1 MVCLQDVQ
9 ILWSK
14 AKLQRSY
21 GLYCVS
27 KHQVSIAIKPIFNGV
42 GDLKTVFGVVEEEDV
57 NPSTPVKRTKTLSK
71 VIGITIASVLLCVA
85 IACSSP
91 REPGPS
97 ELLVKF
103 DVAQGQLP
111 EGLAVSSDA
120 LYVSMA
126 PTSQL
131 FRVTLDG
138 KADLISQLPQYP
150 AGQGFTT
157 GVALDQQENIYVAL
171 ASFAPEVQTGI
182 YLVPPSG
189 GEAKLFASSD
199 EMILPNG
206 LAFDED
212 GNLFVTDS
220 FANAVFKIGSNGT
233 VNRWVEDDLLKG
245 DGNFCP
251 PNELELDVGANG
263 LAFDGAG
270 NLFVL
275 NTDKATIVR
284 IPVNKQGT
292 AGVPEIFVGP
302 DCENLEGGD
311 GIAIDKEGN
320 LYVGAN
326 RINKLVKI
334 SEKGEITVLETGGLL
349 DFPAN
354 VAFGSGDESSTLY
367 IANFALISSQQGGGS
382 GPNLVAKDVGIKGIS
397 LP

>member
-1 MVCLQDVQ
+1 
-9 ILWSK
+9 
-14 AKLQRSY
+14 
-21 GLYCVS
+21 
-27 KHQVSIAIKPIFNGV
+27 
-42 GDLKTVFGVVEEEDV
+42 VFGVVEKEDV

-206 LAFDED
+206 LAFDEY

-220 FANAVFKIGSNGT
+220 FANTVFKIGSNGT

-382 GPNLVAKDVGIKGIS
+382 GPNLVAKDVGIKGRS

>member
-9 ILWSK
+9 ILWLK

-42 GDLKTVFGVVEEEDV
+42 GDLKTVFGVVEKEDV

-182 YLVPPSG
+182 YLVC
-189 GEAKLFASSD
+189 LLYTSD
-199 EMILPNG
+199 
-206 LAFDED
+206 AADE
-212 GNLFVTDS
+212 
-220 FANAVFKIGSNGT
+220 
-233 VNRWVEDDLLKG
+233 
-245 DGNFCP
+245 
-251 PNELELDVGANG
+251 
-263 LAFDGAG
+263 
-270 NLFVL
+270 
-275 NTDKATIVR
+275 
-284 IPVNKQGT
+284 
-292 AGVPEIFVGP
+292 
-302 DCENLEGGD
+302 
-311 GIAIDKEGN
+311 
-320 LYVGAN
+320 
-326 RINKLVKI
+326 
-334 SEKGEITVLETGGLL
+334 
-349 DFPAN
+349 
-354 VAFGSGDESSTLY
+354 
-367 IANFALISSQQGGGS
+367 
-382 GPNLVAKDVGIKGIS
+382 
-397 LP
+397 

>member
-1 MVCLQDVQ
+1 MLCETNVP
-9 ILWSK
+9 ILRLK
-14 AKLQRSY
+14 
-21 GLYCVS
+21 VEP
-27 KHQVSIAIKPIFNGV
+27 KPILPFKASGAHHHKKDFNGV
-42 GDLKTVFGVVEEEDV
+42 DDLKTLFGVDEEDV
-57 NPSTPVKRTKTLSK
+57 HTDFSVKRTKTPWK
-71 VIGITIASVLLCVA
+71 VIGIAIASLVLSIAV
-85 IACSSP
+85 ACSSP
-91 REPGPS
+91 SEPGPS

-103 DVAQGQLP
+103 DATQGQLP
-111 EGLAVSSDA
+111 EGLAVNSDA
-120 LYVSMA
+120 IYVSMA
-126 PTSQL
+126 PTSQV

-138 KADLISQLPQYP
+138 KSELISQLPQYP
-150 AGQGFTT
+150 PGQGFTT
-157 GVALDQQENIYVAL
+157 GVALDQQDNIYVAL

-189 GEAKLFASSD
+189 GEAKLFASSE

-212 GNLFVTDS
+212 GSLFVTDS
-220 FANAVFKIGSNGT
+220 FANAVFRVDSNGT
-233 VNRWVEDDLLKG
+233 VEKWAEGDLLKG

-263 LAFDGAG
+263 LAFDGKG
-270 NLFVL
+270 SLFVL
-275 NTDKATIVR
+275 NTDKATIVQ
-284 IPVNKQGT
+284 IPINKEGA
-292 AGVPEIFVGP
+292 AGVPEIFIGP

-334 SEKGEITVLETGGLL
+334 SEKKEITVLETGGLL

-354 VAFGSGDESSTLY
+354 VAFGSGDKSSTLY

-382 GPNLVAKDVGIKGIS
+382 GPNLVTKDVGIKGRP

>member
-1 MVCLQDVQ
+1 MLCEANVP
-9 ILWSK
+9 ILRLK
-14 AKLQRSY
+14 
-21 GLYCVS
+21 VEP
-27 KHQVSIAIKPIFNGV
+27 KPILPFRASGAHHHKKDFNGV
-42 GDLKTVFGVVEEEDV
+42 DDLKTLFGVNEEDV
-57 NPSTPVKRTKTLSK
+57 HTDFSVKRTKTPWK
-71 VIGITIASVLLCVA
+71 VIWIAIASLVLSIAV
-85 IACSSP
+85 ACSSP
-91 REPGPS
+91 SEPGPS

-103 DVAQGQLP
+103 DATQGQLP
-111 EGLAVSSDA
+111 EGLAVNSDA
-120 LYVSMA
+120 IYVSMA
-126 PTSQL
+126 PTSQV

-138 KADLISQLPQYP
+138 KSELISQLPQYP
-150 AGQGFTT
+150 PGQGFTT
-157 GVALDQQENIYVAL
+157 GVALDQQDNIYVAL

-182 YLVPPSG
+182 YSVPPSG
-189 GEAKLFASSD
+189 GEAKLFASSE

-220 FANAVFKIGSNGT
+220 FANSVFRVASNGT
-233 VNRWVEDDLLKG
+233 VEKWAEDELLKG

-263 LAFDGAG
+263 LAFDGKG
-270 NLFVL
+270 SLFVL
-275 NTDKATIVR
+275 NTDKATIVQ
-284 IPVNKQGT
+284 IPINKEGA
-292 AGVPEIFVGP
+292 AGVPEIFIGP

-334 SEKGEITVLETGGLL
+334 SEKKEITVLETGGLL

-354 VAFGSGDESSTLY
+354 VAFGSGDKSSTLY

-382 GPNLVAKDVGIKGIS
+382 GPNLVAKDVGIKGRP